1 MKSILLSLMIVL
13 FSSSSLFSQTP
24 TTNKTDNEDQF
35 IEWFGENEIANS
47 YVGTGVWHL
56 LNVENEK
63 AFSFFIEAL
72 EQDSSL
78 FAPHVAL
85 AWMSWGATRDYH
97 VAKAKEKVKD
107 KNDVSKLFVSLLDL
121 DSPREGDAYPI
132 WKKMHELAPKGN
144 FVHYYY
150 ARSIP
155 DSEESLAEMEY
166 LLNAQKTEKWTP
178 HIHNALGYL
187 HYRSQQ
193 KDLALE
199 HFQTYVVLY
208 PTGYNPYDSMGEYY
222 LNEGNKVKAV
232 EYFTKAV
239 EHFPGAVN
247 AIQLLD
253 KIELGLDSDNE

>member
-1 MKSILLSLMIVL
+1 MILL
-13 FSSSSLFSQTP
+13 FSSSIIYAQSSTID
-24 TTNKTDNEDQF
+24 KSDNEGQF

-63 AFSFFIEAL
+63 AFSFFMEAL
-72 EQDSSL
+72 DQDSSL

-85 AWMSWGATRDYH
+85 AWISWGATRDYH
-97 VAKAKEKVKD
+97 VAKAKEKVTD
-107 KNDVSKLFVSLLDL
+107 NNEVSQLFVSLLDL

-132 WKKMHELAPKGN
+132 WKRMHELAPNGK

-155 DSEESLAEMEY
+155 DSKESLAEMEH
-166 LLNAQKTEKWTP
+166 LLTLQKEEKWTA

-187 HYRSQQ
+187 HYRSKE

-199 HFQTYVVLY
+199 HFQTYVKLY
-208 PTGYNPYDSMGEYY
+208 PNGYNPYDSMGEFY
-222 LNEGNKVKAV
+222 LNEGEKVKAI

-253 KIELGLDSDNE
+253 KIELNLDNK